1 MIDEHADTACERQ
14 LDDLLSLIGHCFGRA
29 DPRRWRV
36 RGVTV

>member
-14 LDDLLSLIGHCFGRA
+14 LDDLLFLIGHRFGRA
-29 DPRRWRV
+29 DLRRWRV